1 MAGRKKIDENKKIR
15 QVAICMSN
23 ENKAVMEFLA
33 EREGVSTSNLVLRLI
48 LEENERVQK
57 IIRREQKK
65 PGIKPVE
72 EQVEGQFGAKTPEEL
87 DKYVNDYKAESKK
100 ASK

>member
-23 ENKAVMEFLA
+23 ENKAIMEFLA

-65 PGIKPVE
+65 AGNKPE
-72 EQVEGQFGAKTPEEL
+72 EQLEGQIGVSTTEEF
-87 DKYVNDYKAESKK
+87 DKYVSECQQGV
-100 ASK
+100 